1 MKKLT
6 IFFGILLV
14 SFSSFGQYT
23 TDKTPANLT
32 KTTTLSAADW
42 LVVEKSTDNYV
53 KAITAYDSYVYY
65 RRCLDSIINLNV
77 SGDLNVVDRI
87 DAFRIYADIIQAT
100 NLAASGNFVCGGVSY
115 FADMVNI
122 QDTLYAYVMKMLPLD
137 TISSSYCLA
146 LDPTDSVIKLAP
158 MGAGTGGK
166 LLLSNVV
173 HVDYT
178 SSTNDTVLRIFK
190 NYADA
195 ITYINT
201 QTAPTDTTQWTVIMP
216 SGYCNEAIIFYE
228 NIAIMGVT
236 GTLLRSVVSD
246 MNYDALNM
254 NELSVTNCSVDT
266 LYISQGNFLAVDN
279 CIVYN
284 ITPVSGDGDGRL
296 QLDNS
301 TVLGGDFDNTLGNR
315 VWRNN
320 IFVAAKSNIENLT
333 NITTEFVNCVFYSVP
348 DYAKFAIIEMPN
360 DIYGGYGFI
369 NQLVTMP
376 YAVNWRNFNLQSSDS
391 LIFEN
396 GGEITNSY
404 MEIDTIIIS
413 GGEYNVYNSVI
424 AGTKILNDTCTIEV
438 HNSTLS
444 DGDLV
449 LNDTAILKLYFGA
462 EIDGT
467 ITLNDDATKIDEV
480 GVYAEIYYADASTP
494 QSIPNGVTYTK
505 WTAFTTNG
513 DSNRC
518 TPDAANDKITITEAG
533 TYFVQ
538 GNFSTSCGTDSVTAS
553 KALFVGGSE
562 VNKIHKLCMFSTQTN
577 AQEGSIS
584 GLIKVTDAQVPV
596 DIDVRIRHDN
606 VSDVNFTG
614 IYGNLTVYKIAY

>member
-100 NLAASGNFVCGGVSY
+100 NLAASSNFVCSGDSY
-115 FADMVNI
+115 FTDMVNI

-158 MGAGTGGK
+158 MDAGTGGK

-178 SSTNDTVLRIFK
+178 ASTNDTVLRIFK

-201 QTAPTDTTQWTVIMP
+201 QTAPTDTTRWTVIMP

-246 MNYDALNM
+246 MNYCAYTGI
-254 NELSVTNCSVDT
+254 SVNNCSIDT
-266 LYISQGNFLAVDN
+266 LYISQGNLLAVDN

-284 ITPVSGDGDGRL
+284 ITPVSGDGDGWL
-296 QLDNS
+296 KLNNS
-301 TVLGGDFDNTLGNR
+301 TVLGGDFDNTLGNCG
-315 VWRNN
+315 WLNN
-320 IFVAAKSNIENLT
+320 IFVATKSNIENLT
-333 NITTEFVNCVFYSVP
+333 NITTPFVNCVFYSVP
-348 DYAKFAIIEMPN
+348 DYANFAIIELPN
-360 DIYGGYGFI
+360 DIYGGYGNI
-369 NQLVTMP
+369 HQLVTMP
-376 YAVNWRNFNLQSSDS
+376 SKVKWSNFNLESSDS
-391 LIFEN
+391 LIFEK
-396 GGEITNSY
+396 GGVITNSY
-404 MEIDTIIIS
+404 IAIDTIIIS
-413 GGEYNVYNSVI
+413 GGEYKVYNSVI

-449 LNDTAILKLYFGA
+449 LNDTAILKLYYGA

-480 GVYAEIYYADASTP
+480 GVYAEIYYADASTA
-494 QSIPNGVTYTK
+494 QSIPTGTTYTK
-505 WTAFTTNG
+505 WTAFTTDG
-513 DSNRC
+513 ESNNC
-518 TPDAANDKITITEAG
+518 TADAANDKITITEAG